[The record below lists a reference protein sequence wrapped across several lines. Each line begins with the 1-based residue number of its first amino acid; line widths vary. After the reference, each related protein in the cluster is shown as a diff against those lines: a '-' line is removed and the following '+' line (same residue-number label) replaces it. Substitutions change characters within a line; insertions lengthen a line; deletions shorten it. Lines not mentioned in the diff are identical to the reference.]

1 MIILGLILALTT
13 VVGVMV
19 INKKKDPSVASA
31 PKEEKRDERLGP
43 VLDDPKP
50 EPIRPRRSK
59 PVVAKPEPVQ
69 AVLMP
74 KPEPRP
80 FVPIIPE
87 TVEPSPAQPAP
98 VEPAPEPRPVVKKLP
113 EVSPEIRPDVSQIT
127 NLAAG
132 DTVGLASKVNT
143 WVRVKGEVVTTSV
156 DGDWAF
162 IGEQPLVAQLRDGQ
176 LAVVKNKFVDVLG
189 WLADERTLIVAE
201 DYDISY
207 PEPGTEA
214 PAETPEEPAPAE
226 EPAEIEGE

>member
-113 EVSPEIRPDVSQIT
+113 EVSPEIRHDVSQIT